1 MCNEHI
7 SFKKGRFLMQLID
20 LSVAIADRALY
31 EPWKPEFHYLTHT
44 GEGLEWMKH
53 AFGVTEKDL
62 VLSGGKG
69 AAFEEIK
76 LITHAGTHVDA
87 PWHYGP
93 LSEGK
98 KARMIDE
105 CPLEWFYSNGV
116 VLDLRH
122 KQPKERISID
132 DLRQALDRIH
142 YSLQPLDIVLI
153 MTGRDK
159 FLLTPEYFEQPGMTW
174 DSTLWLVNQGIKVI
188 GVDMYGFDRRFE
200 DMAEEFK
207 RTGDGRVVW
216 DAHFAGIQK
225 EYCQIEKLANLD
237 QIPQP
242 YGFTVSCF
250 PVKVQ
255 GASAGWARPV
265 AIVDA

>member
-1 MCNEHI
+1 
-7 SFKKGRFLMQLID
+7 MQLID